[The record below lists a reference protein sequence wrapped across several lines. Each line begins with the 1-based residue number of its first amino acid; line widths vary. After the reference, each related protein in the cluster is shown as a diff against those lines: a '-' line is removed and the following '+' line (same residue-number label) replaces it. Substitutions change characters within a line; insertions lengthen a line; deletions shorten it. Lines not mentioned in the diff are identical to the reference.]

1 MQGPFINSL
10 SFLNYYAGEFRI
22 VISDNEKYFNLGT
35 LKRDGSFVD
44 TPVWFAQ
51 ETKAEVYVVLA
62 NVNSGKIKRIRNFS
76 DAQVAVCDWKGKL
89 KGEWQKAEVKL
100 VDELE
105 NHTRLFRTKYGLQF
119 RVFEFF
125 SWLSGKRKERQMIL
139 VTVLD

>member
-1 MQGPFINSL
+1 MISNDE
-10 SFLNYYAGEFRI
+10 NYF
-22 VISDNEKYFNLGT
+22 SLGT

-44 TPVWFAQ
+44 TPVWFTQ
-51 ETKAEVYVVLA
+51 ETDAEVYLVLA
-62 NVNSGKIKRIRNFS
+62 NANSGKVKRIRNFK
-76 DAQVAVCDWKGKL
+76 DAQVAVCDWKGGL

-105 NHTRLFRTKYGLQF
+105 NHPRLFRAKYGVQF

-139 VTVLD
+139 VTILD

>member
-1 MQGPFINSL
+1 M
-10 SFLNYYAGEFRI
+10 
-22 VISDNEKYFNLGT
+22 
-35 LKRDGSFVD
+35 
-44 TPVWFAQ
+44 
-51 ETKAEVYVVLA
+51 VLA

-76 DAQVAVCDWKGKL
+76 DAQVAVCDWKGAL